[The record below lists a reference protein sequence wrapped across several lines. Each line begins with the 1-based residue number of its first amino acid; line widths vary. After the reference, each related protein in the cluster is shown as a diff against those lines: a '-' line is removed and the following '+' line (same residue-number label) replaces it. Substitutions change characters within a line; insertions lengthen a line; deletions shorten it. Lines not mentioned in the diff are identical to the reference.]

1 MGQGGANISKLID
14 LAEQG
19 DQDSATKLFSL
30 LYAELHRLA
39 KRQLVRQGIGSL
51 SATTLIHEAY
61 LNMAGREESV
71 FPDQPRFMA
80 YAARVM
86 RGIIIDHIRNRLA
99 VKRGGKFEI
108 TPLTTDIGQN
118 LPDDHELIR
127 LSDALDEL
135 TAVDSSLSHIVD
147 LKFFCG
153 LSFIEI
159 ANMEGISERTVQRKW
174 EKARLYLHRTLQT
187 QLPS

>member
-1 MGQGGANISKLID
+1 MGGANISKLID

-19 DQDSATKLFSL
+19 DQESATRLFSV

-39 KRQLVRQGIGSL
+39 RGQLARQGIGSL

-61 LNMAGREESV
+61 LNMAGQEENA
-71 FPDQPRFMA
+71 FPDQARFMG

-86 RGIIIDHIRNRLA
+86 RGIIIDHIRNRMA
-99 VKRGGKFEI
+99 IKRGGGFEI
-108 TPLTTDIGQN
+108 TALTTNMGQN
-118 LPDDHELIR
+118 LPNDHELMR
-127 LSDALDEL
+127 LSDSLDEL
-135 TAVDSSLSHIVD
+135 AMIDKSLSHIVD

-153 LSFIEI
+153 LSFAAI
-159 ANMEGISERTVQRKW
+159 ANMQGVSERTVQRKW

-187 QLPS
+187 ELPS